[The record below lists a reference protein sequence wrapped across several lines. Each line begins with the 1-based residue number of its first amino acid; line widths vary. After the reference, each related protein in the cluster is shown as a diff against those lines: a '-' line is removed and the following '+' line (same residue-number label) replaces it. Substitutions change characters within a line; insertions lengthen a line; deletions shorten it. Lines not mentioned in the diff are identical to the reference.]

1 MDMIDVLTEAV
12 RSDVSDIHIVPR
24 KPVMVRLHG
33 ELIPLP
39 AYKDT
44 VLTAEDTKDL
54 IYSIL
59 YDEQKQKY
67 EENHELDCSFQIE
80 NVSRFRVNVL
90 MQKDGTAAVLRVISS
105 KIPSPEALAFT
116 PAMIAC
122 TKYARGMVLVT
133 GPTGSGKTTTLAC
146 LLNMLNEQRK
156 EHVLTIEDPIEFVYE
171 SKGCVFTQREVGSS
185 TKSFTNALR
194 SALREDPDIVLVGEM
209 RDLETIGAALT
220 IAETGHLVFG
230 TLHTTDAPQTVD
242 RIIDV
247 FPPYQQQQVRMQL
260 SVTLKAVITQQLLP
274 TVDGKGRVAAREI
287 LIVTPAIA
295 NLIREGKTHLIYG
308 ALDTGVKVGMIPM
321 DKSLAQLVK
330 AGKISKEMAM
340 MKANKPEV
348 LAQLIGAAPSRSGGF
363 EGSSS
368 SGTSDE
374 AKKRSF

>member
-12 RSDVSDIHIVPR
+12 KAGVSDIHLVPK

-39 AYKDT
+39 IYKDT
-44 VLTAEDTKDL
+44 VLTGEDTKNM

-59 YDEQKQKY
+59 YDDQKRIY
-67 EENHELDCSFQIE
+67 EETMELDCSFQIE

-90 MQKDGTAAVLRVISS
+90 LQKDGTGAVLRVISS
-105 KIPSPEALAFT
+105 KIPSPEELAFT

-133 GPTGSGKTTTLAC
+133 GPTGSGKSTTLAC
-146 LLNMLNEQRK
+146 LLNILNMERK

-185 TKSFTNALR
+185 TKSFTSALR

-260 SVTLKAVITQQLLP
+260 SITLKAVITQQLLP

-287 LIVTPAIA
+287 LIVTSAIA

-308 ALDTGVKVGMIPM
+308 ALDTGSKYGMIPM
-321 DKSLAQLVK
+321 DKSLAMLVK
-330 AGKISKEMAM
+330 AGKITKEVAM
-340 MKANKPEV
+340 MKANKMEV
-348 LAQLIGAAPSRSGGF
+348 LEQFIAYLGTARPGGMASPSP
-363 EGSSS
+363 GSDVA
-368 SGTSDE
+368 T
-374 AKKRSF
+374 KKKAF